1 MADPALYCF
10 VSESARRGLSRAVFR
25 PAGRM
30 VFCLRR
36 HGNVSSGNPVT
47 ESHEENNGHPAAMLL
62 TQVRDGKAD
71 TVRKAAILFSE
82 TDGKTPTE
90 GEQQLK

>member
-1 MADPALYCF
+1 M
-10 VSESARRGLSRAVFR
+10 FR
-25 PAGRM
+25 PVGRM
-30 VFCLRR
+30 VFCLRH

-47 ESHEENNGHPAAMLL
+47 ESHEVAAEENNGHPTVMLL
-62 TQVRDGKAD
+62 TQVRDVKPG
-71 TVRKAAILFSE
+71 TIRKAAILFSE